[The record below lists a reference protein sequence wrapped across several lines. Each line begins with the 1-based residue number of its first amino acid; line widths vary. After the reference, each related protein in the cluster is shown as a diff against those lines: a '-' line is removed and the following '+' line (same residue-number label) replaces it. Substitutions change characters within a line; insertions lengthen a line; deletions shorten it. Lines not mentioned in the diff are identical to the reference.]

1 MLKFLFELG
10 DFLTWIIPG
19 ANARARVRR
28 TQLYDYRKKLN
39 SLRAAYPDL
48 NFKKMKVV
56 KGGWNIGFI
65 VDNKY
70 VFKIRKAYDDKNG
83 IDKIIREKRI
93 TDSFARIV
101 NVKIPNIE
109 IIESDEYTF
118 YKYNF
123 IPGKNLNEFSFQ
135 EIYKHRVKLG
145 KTLGKF
151 IYLMHNAFPKEI
163 KDLATPTAKNS
174 DGWNHHDICNNI
186 IVDPKTMDIVGIID
200 WEYAGYGPLRTEFI
214 NTVTFKNKMRKSNI
228 IIDVMLEY
236 YTLMGQKKP
245 K

>member
-1 MLKFLFELG
+1 
-10 DFLTWIIPG
+10 
-19 ANARARVRR
+19 
-28 TQLYDYRKKLN
+28 
-39 SLRAAYPDL
+39 
-48 NFKKMKVV
+48 
-56 KGGWNIGFI
+56 
-65 VDNKY
+65 
-70 VFKIRKAYDDKNG
+70 
-83 IDKIIREKRI
+83 
-93 TDSFARIV
+93 
-101 NVKIPNIE
+101 
-109 IIESDEYTF
+109 
-118 YKYNF
+118 
-123 IPGKNLNEFSFQ
+123 
-135 EIYKHRVKLG
+135 
-145 KTLGKF
+145 
-151 IYLMHNAFPKEI
+151 MHNAFPKEI